1 MSHGDPTQETLAQIF
16 TQRRQ
21 AVNNLV
27 EQLKGLEGKEASNE
41 VIIPLCITLAGEL
54 SNFYRFFELES
65 RMMNALQKE
74 IEVLA
79 IAIYQAESKDEVRR
93 VIDTISRDLTGVLK
107 SSSKKNTIS

>member
-1 MSHGDPTQETLAQIF
+1 MSNGEPTQETLAQIF

-27 EQLKGLEGKEASNE
+27 EQLKGLVGKEVSNE
-41 VIIPLCITLAGEL
+41 VIISLCITLAGEL
-54 SNFYRFFELES
+54 GNFYRFFELES
-65 RMMNALQKE
+65 RMINALQKE

-93 VIDTISRDLTGVLK
+93 VIDTISKDLSGVLK
-107 SSSKKNTIS
+107 SSSMEEPFT